1 MNTLAQ
7 ALDLADELGEGV
19 GAAIDVY
26 HVWWDPALAAQIARA
41 GAAGQILAHHICD
54 WLVPTRD
61 PLNDRG
67 MMGDG
72 VIELRRIR
80 GWFEAA
86 GFHGPQEVEIFS
98 AEDWWQR
105 DGDEVLRTCVE
116 RFRDVC

>member
-1 MNTLAQ
+1 M
-7 ALDLADELGEGV
+7 GP
-19 GAAIDVY
+19 GARGGSS
-26 HVWWDPALAAQIARA
+26 PRA

-61 PLNDRG
+61 LLNDRG

-72 VIELRRIR
+72 VIDLKRIR

-98 AEDWWQR
+98 AENWWKR

-116 RFRDVC
+116 RFRTVC